1 MTYFWYF
8 LGYGFLGYLLE
19 KLFAALTHA
28 EHRVRKGFL
37 LAPVCPVYGLA
48 MCAVLALGAD
58 RIGPLWEL
66 ALLCSITA
74 TTTEYAVHLFCDAV
88 LGVRFWDYS
97 ATKTDVNGRIC
108 LPFSLAWGVLGA
120 LAVRLVQPALA
131 ALAAGIPSA
140 VTNTVLLCL
149 GIDALWSTG
158 VLLRWATLTCS
169 PRAVCGGNTG
179 RHRKK
184 RGLCPR
190 FSFNRYAARSTPTDR
205 RRPAR
210 GSPRSISRGA
220 GRDRAS
226 APRRAHRRGESYRK
240 PRARPCPC
248 RPRGRGRRR

>member
-1 MTYFWYF
+1 MAYFWYF

-74 TTTEYAVHLFCDAV
+74 TTAEYAVHLFCDAV

-120 LAVRLVQPALA
+120 LAVRLVQPRAGGSRRRHSVRRDEHRA
-131 ALAAGIPSA
+131 ALP
-140 VTNTVLLCL
+140 
-149 GIDALWSTG
+149 
-158 VLLRWATLTCS
+158 RHR
-169 PRAVCGGNTG
+169 RAVEHRRAAALG
-179 RHRKK
+179 RH
-184 RGLCPR
+184 
-190 FSFNRYAARSTPTDR
+190 
-205 RRPAR
+205 
-210 GSPRSISRGA
+210 
-220 GRDRAS
+220 
-226 APRRAHRRGESYRK
+226 
-240 PRARPCPC
+240 
-248 RPRGRGRRR
+248 

>member
-74 TTTEYAVHLFCDAV
+74 TTAEYAVHLFCDAV

-120 LAVRLVQPALA
+120 LRAPRAARAGGSRRRHSVRRDEHRA
-131 ALAAGIPSA
+131 ALP
-140 VTNTVLLCL
+140 
-149 GIDALWSTG
+149 
-158 VLLRWATLTCS
+158 RHR
-169 PRAVCGGNTG
+169 RAVEHRRAAALG
-179 RHRKK
+179 RH
-184 RGLCPR
+184 
-190 FSFNRYAARSTPTDR
+190 
-205 RRPAR
+205 
-210 GSPRSISRGA
+210 
-220 GRDRAS
+220 
-226 APRRAHRRGESYRK
+226 
-240 PRARPCPC
+240 
-248 RPRGRGRRR
+248 

>member
-1 MTYFWYF
+1 MRRPPLHLFFEKF
-8 LGYGFLGYLLE
+8 LQLRELRALRRVGDTPAHLGQ
-19 KLFAALTHA
+19 
-28 EHRVRKGFL
+28 
-37 LAPVCPVYGLA
+37 
-48 MCAVLALGAD
+48 LGAD

-74 TTTEYAVHLFCDAV
+74 TTAEYAVHLFCDAV

-158 VLLRWATLTCS
+158 VLLRWGDIDLLAPSRL
-169 PRAVCGGNTG
+169 R
-179 RHRKK
+179 RK
-184 RGLCPR
+184 
-190 FSFNRYAARSTPTDR
+190 
-205 RRPAR
+205 
-210 GSPRSISRGA
+210 
-220 GRDRAS
+220 
-226 APRRAHRRGESYRK
+226 YRT
-240 PRARPCPC
+240 A
-248 RPRGRGRRR
+248 

>member
-1 MTYFWYF
+1 MAYFWYF

-74 TTTEYAVHLFCDAV
+74 TTAEYAVHLFCDAV
-88 LGVRFWDYS
+88 LGVR
-97 ATKTDVNGRIC
+97 
-108 LPFSLAWGVLGA
+108 
-120 LAVRLVQPALA
+120 LA

-158 VLLRWATLTCS
+158 VLLRWGDIDLLAPSRL
-169 PRAVCGGNTG
+169 R
-179 RHRKK
+179 RKHRT
-184 RGLCPR
+184 
-190 FSFNRYAARSTPTDR
+190 A
-205 RRPAR
+205 
-210 GSPRSISRGA
+210 
-220 GRDRAS
+220 
-226 APRRAHRRGESYRK
+226 
-240 PRARPCPC
+240 
-248 RPRGRGRRR
+248 

>member
-1 MTYFWYF
+1 MVSRFSILCNAAAAHFSGSSGQTAVQEVNGRDGVFLYF

-74 TTTEYAVHLFCDAV
+74 TTAEYAVHLFCDAV

-158 VLLRWATLTCS
+158 VLLRWGDIDLLAPSRL
-169 PRAVCGGNTG
+169 R
-179 RHRKK
+179 RK
-184 RGLCPR
+184 
-190 FSFNRYAARSTPTDR
+190 
-205 RRPAR
+205 
-210 GSPRSISRGA
+210 
-220 GRDRAS
+220 
-226 APRRAHRRGESYRK
+226 YRT
-240 PRARPCPC
+240 A
-248 RPRGRGRRR
+248 

>member
-1 MTYFWYF
+1 MLKAGEAQETGIRIQTVPAPRGRVIALSDVHGHARY
-8 LGYGFLGYLLE
+8 LRGVLEKLRPAADDALVIVGDLLE

-74 TTTEYAVHLFCDAV
+74 TTAEYAVHLFCDAV

-158 VLLRWATLTCS
+158 VLLRWGDIDLLAPSRL
-169 PRAVCGGNTG
+169 R
-179 RHRKK
+179 RK
-184 RGLCPR
+184 
-190 FSFNRYAARSTPTDR
+190 
-205 RRPAR
+205 
-210 GSPRSISRGA
+210 
-220 GRDRAS
+220 
-226 APRRAHRRGESYRK
+226 YRT
-240 PRARPCPC
+240 A
-248 RPRGRGRRR
+248 

>member
-1 MTYFWYF
+1 MAYFWYF

-74 TTTEYAVHLFCDAV
+74 TTAEYAVHLFCDAV

-120 LAVRLVQPALA
+120 ARRAPRAARAGGSRRWHSVRRDEHRA
-131 ALAAGIPSA
+131 ALPRHRRAMEHRRAA
-140 VTNTVLLCL
+140 
-149 GIDALWSTG
+149 AL
-158 VLLRWATLTCS
+158 
-169 PRAVCGGNTG
+169 G
-179 RHRKK
+179 RH
-184 RGLCPR
+184 
-190 FSFNRYAARSTPTDR
+190 
-205 RRPAR
+205 
-210 GSPRSISRGA
+210 
-220 GRDRAS
+220 
-226 APRRAHRRGESYRK
+226 
-240 PRARPCPC
+240 
-248 RPRGRGRRR
+248 

>member
-1 MTYFWYF
+1 MAYFWYF

-66 ALLCSITA
+66 AL
-74 TTTEYAVHLFCDAV
+74 H
-88 LGVRFWDYS
+88 YS

-158 VLLRWATLTCS
+158 VLLRWGDIDLLAPSRL
-169 PRAVCGGNTG
+169 R
-179 RHRKK
+179 RK
-184 RGLCPR
+184 
-190 FSFNRYAARSTPTDR
+190 
-205 RRPAR
+205 
-210 GSPRSISRGA
+210 
-220 GRDRAS
+220 
-226 APRRAHRRGESYRK
+226 YRT
-240 PRARPCPC
+240 A
-248 RPRGRGRRR
+248 

>member
-1 MTYFWYF
+1 MAYFWYF

-48 MCAVLALGAD
+48 MC
-58 RIGPLWEL
+58 
-66 ALLCSITA
+66 
-74 TTTEYAVHLFCDAV
+74 AV

-158 VLLRWATLTCS
+158 VLLRWGDIDLLAPSRL
-169 PRAVCGGNTG
+169 R
-179 RHRKK
+179 RK
-184 RGLCPR
+184 
-190 FSFNRYAARSTPTDR
+190 
-205 RRPAR
+205 
-210 GSPRSISRGA
+210 
-220 GRDRAS
+220 
-226 APRRAHRRGESYRK
+226 YRTV
-240 PRARPCPC
+240 
-248 RPRGRGRRR
+248 

>member
-1 MTYFWYF
+1 MDWTLQNIALKEIFDVITLGEMLALLTVYFGPRRRSF
-8 LGYGFLGYLLE
+8 AIELG
-19 KLFAALTHA
+19 
-28 EHRVRKGFL
+28 
-37 LAPVCPVYGLA
+37 
-48 MCAVLALGAD
+48 AVLALGAD

-74 TTTEYAVHLFCDAV
+74 TTAEYAVHLFCDAV

-158 VLLRWATLTCS
+158 VLLRWGDIDLLAPSRL
-169 PRAVCGGNTG
+169 R
-179 RHRKK
+179 RK
-184 RGLCPR
+184 
-190 FSFNRYAARSTPTDR
+190 
-205 RRPAR
+205 
-210 GSPRSISRGA
+210 
-220 GRDRAS
+220 
-226 APRRAHRRGESYRK
+226 YRT
-240 PRARPCPC
+240 A
-248 RPRGRGRRR
+248 